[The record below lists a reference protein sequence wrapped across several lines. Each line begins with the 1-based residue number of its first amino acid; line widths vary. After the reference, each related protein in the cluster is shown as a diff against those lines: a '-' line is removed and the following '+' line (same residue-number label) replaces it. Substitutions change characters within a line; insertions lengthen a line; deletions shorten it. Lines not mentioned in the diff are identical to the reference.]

1 MMTLGLYL
9 PGGSVLHRL
18 PPGAKLAFLVLAGAA
33 SIFVRSPW
41 QVAAGLVGVVCLY
54 FLAGLSPR
62 VLWAQVR
69 PLWWL
74 LLLLGGFHLVV
85 NGWARAVVVLG
96 VLVGL
101 VLLAALVTLTT
112 RTTALVDVVV
122 RVLGPLRLVGV
133 HPERVGLLLSLGI
146 RSVPVVVGL
155 AAEVREAQLAR
166 GLGASPRAFAVP
178 LVVRSLRHAD
188 ALGEAL
194 AARGLDDTADAA
206 DADDWAPRTDR

>member
-1 MMTLGLYL
+1 MVTLGLYL
-9 PGGSVLHRL
+9 PGDSLVHRL
-18 PPGAKLAFLVLAGAA
+18 PAGVKLLFLVLAGAG
-33 SIFVRSPW
+33 SIFVRDPW
-41 QVAAGLVGVVCLY
+41 QVAAALTAVGCLY
-54 FLAGLSPR
+54 LVAELSTR

-74 LLLLGGFHLVV
+74 VLLLGVFHVLV
-85 NGWARAVVVLG
+85 NGWARTVVVLG

-112 RTTALVDVVV
+112 RTTDLIEVVV
-122 RVLGPLRLVGV
+122 RVSGPLRVVGV
-133 HPERVGLLLSLGI
+133 DPERVGLLLSLGI

-155 AAEVREAQLAR
+155 ADEVREAQLAR

-194 AARGLDDTADAA
+194 AARGLDD
-206 DADDWAPRTDR
+206 

>member
-1 MMTLGLYL
+1 MVTLGLYR
-9 PGGSVLHRL
+9 PGTSVVHRL
-18 PPGAKLAFLVLAGAA
+18 PAGAKLLLLAVVGAG
-33 SIFVRSPW
+33 SIFVRDPW
-41 QVAAGLVGVVCLY
+41 QVAAALGVVGCLY
-54 FLAGLSPR
+54 LAAEMSPR
-62 VLWAQVR
+62 DLWAQIR
-69 PLWWL
+69 PLWWVI
-74 LLLLGGFHLVV
+74 LLLGVFHVLV
-85 NGWARAVVVLG
+85 NGWARAVVVVG

-112 RTTALVDVVV
+112 RTTALIDVVV
-122 RVLGPLRLVGV
+122 RVLGPLRVVGV
-133 HPERVGLLLSLGI
+133 DPDRVGLLLSLGI

-194 AARGLDDTADAA
+194 AARGLDD
-206 DADDWAPRTDR
+206 

>member
-1 MMTLGLYL
+1 MVSLGLYR
-9 PGGSVLHRL
+9 PGTSVVHRL
-18 PPGAKLAFLVLAGAA
+18 PAGAKLLFLVVVGAG
-33 SIFVRSPW
+33 SILVDQPW
-41 QVAAGLVGVVCLY
+41 QVTSALAAIVALY
-54 FLAGLSPR
+54 LLAGMSPQ

-74 LLLLGGFHLVV
+74 VVLLGGFHVLV

-101 VLLAALVTLTT
+101 VLIAALVTLTT
-112 RTTALVDVVV
+112 RTTDLIEVVV
-122 RVLGPLRLVGV
+122 RWLRPLRLVGID
-133 HPERVGLLLSLGI
+133 PERIGLLLSLGI

-155 AAEVREAQLAR
+155 ANEVREAQLAR

-194 AARGLDDTADAA
+194 AARGLDD
-206 DADDWAPRTDR
+206 